1 MAIKQLNSWHY
12 IQLKCLCI
20 VKGTID
26 KVKRQP
32 IKWEEV
38 VAKHMSEIRLIS
50 KTNKELLQLNRQN
63 KQPNLKIGQ
72 KS

>member
-1 MAIKQLNSWHY
+1 M
-12 IQLKCLCI
+12 
-20 VKGTID
+20 
-26 KVKRQP
+26 KRQP